1 MTDKQNKPFTP
12 TLSAAFHRTNRAP
25 LTPKLASPSP
35 SHSYNNNTHP
45 HAQPHPH
52 PAARRLAQDQ
62 PFTPS
67 KEDPR
72 DSPALPPSFL
82 SANITPRSG
91 SRTTRRD
98 ATFPSPT
105 STSPVPS
112 PQSSSQPPPVGL
124 GLAAPRRTERSPG
137 RGVKPEQ
144 PRSLRAKT
152 LTAEG
157 QQQHLSRP
165 NSFTDMAASSPRFFH
180 ASDARSTTSSEVD
193 NTSRPKP
200 TKTSSAASFIY
211 ANGNQEQ
218 QSSSGE
224 VPLPTV
230 APTIPPS
237 GRRSGGPGSLPRPA
251 PANRPVASPSPRLRS
266 PRPSDATSPP
276 LPEKQVS
283 FSPNVDNGIEGVLQG
298 FSSPPNYHLDRQQS
312 PSLPLPR
319 HRKSSSIGSSS
330 HGTFDG
336 LKASPVIVS
345 SGSFNGDNP
354 VPMMSDQIPTL
365 RPRVFSNG
373 SSVSND
379 QHTHNPMSPGTPH
392 LPMSMSPS
400 NPHLSRPMSPGK
412 SESGGEVLNARTERK
427 IMDLEISNSS
437 LLAINRTLE
446 REMRKQNAELRRF
459 RRLSR
464 SGRLSMAPTTRSF
477 SGPALSITSEMED
490 VTSEMSSDMSD
501 MSDEDSVADENDM
514 SADSLAEHDAKHRAH
529 DEKKFMLD
537 LAKHQELLVDSQK
550 MNQSLKRCLGW
561 TEELIKEGQRALEY
575 SVHVQDVELGGRVL
589 APEELGDIR
598 ESGRALLSP
607 STEFSATFPS
617 NDTSFDT
624 FYEPDPATLPLPSSP
639 GGTD

>member
-1 MTDKQNKPFTP
+1 MTDKQNNHGSLAKPFTP

-25 LTPKLASPSP
+25 LTPKLASPGP
-35 SHSYNNNTHP
+35 GY
-45 HAQPHPH
+45 
-52 PAARRLAQDQ
+52 PAARRLANDQQ

-67 KEDPR
+67 KD
-72 DSPALPPSFL
+72 DSPAVPPSLL

-91 SRTTRRD
+91 PRTTRRD

-105 STSPVPS
+105 STSPAPS
-112 PQSSSQPPPVGL
+112 PQPYTQPPVGL
-124 GLAAPRRTERSPG
+124 GLAAPRRTERSPA
-137 RGVKPEQ
+137 RGVKPDQ
-144 PRSLRAKT
+144 SRSLRAKT

-157 QQQHLSRP
+157 QQLSRP
-165 NSFTDMAASSPRFFH
+165 NSFTDMAGISPRFFH
-180 ASDARSTTSSEVD
+180 ASDAGSTTSSEVD
-193 NTSRPKP
+193 TSRPKP
-200 TKTSSAASFIY
+200 TKAPSVASFVY
-211 ANGNQEQ
+211 ANGNQERQ
-218 QSSSGE
+218 TAT
-224 VPLPTV
+224 PL
-230 APTIPPS
+230 
-237 GRRSGGPGSLPRPA
+237 SL
-251 PANRPVASPSPRLRS
+251 S
-266 PRPSDATSPP
+266 
-276 LPEKQVS
+276 
-283 FSPNVDNGIEGVLQG
+283 
-298 FSSPPNYHLDRQQS
+298 
-312 PSLPLPR
+312 LPR

-330 HGTFDG
+330 QGTYDG
-336 LKASPVIVS
+336 LKASPIIVS
-345 SGSFNGDNP
+345 STFNPENTP
-354 VPMMSDQIPTL
+354 PMMSDQIPTL

-379 QHTHNPMSPGTPH
+379 PLAHMPMSPGIPH

-464 SGRLSMAPTTRSF
+464 SGRLSMAPSTRSF
-477 SGPALSITSEMED
+477 SGVAMSTTSEMDEEA
-490 VTSEMSSDMSD
+490 SEMGMSSDISD
-501 MSDEDSVADENDM
+501 VSDEDSAADENDM

-550 MNQSLKRCLGW
+550 MNHSLKRCLGW

-575 SVHVQDVELGGRVL
+575 SVHVQDIELGGRVL
-589 APEELGDIR
+589 APEELGEIGP
-598 ESGRALLSP
+598 SGRALLSP
-607 STEFSATFPS
+607 STEFSVAFPS

>member
-1 MTDKQNKPFTP
+1 MTDKQNNHGSLAKPFTP
-12 TLSAAFHRTNRAP
+12 TLSAAFHRNRAP
-25 LTPKLASPSP
+25 LTPKLASPGG
-35 SHSYNNNTHP
+35 
-45 HAQPHPH
+45 H
-52 PAARRLAQDQ
+52 PAARRLANDQ

-67 KEDPR
+67 KD
-72 DSPALPPSFL
+72 DSPAVHPSLL

-105 STSPVPS
+105 STSPAPS
-112 PQSSSQPPPVGL
+112 PQPYTQPPVGL
-124 GLAAPRRTERSPG
+124 GLAAPRRTERSPA

-144 PRSLRAKT
+144 SRSLRAKT

-157 QQQHLSRP
+157 QQQQLSRP
-165 NSFTDMAASSPRFFH
+165 NSFTDMAGSSPRFFH

-193 NTSRPKP
+193 TSRPKP
-200 TKTSSAASFIY
+200 NKAPSVANFVY
-211 ANGNQEQ
+211 ANGHQERQ
-218 QSSSGE
+218 TASDEALSTTSS
-224 VPLPTV
+224 
-230 APTIPPS
+230 
-237 GRRSGGPGSLPRPA
+237 RRSGGPGSLPRPA
-251 PANRPVASPSPRLRS
+251 PPARSIVSPSPRLRS

-276 LPEKQVS
+276 LSEKQVT
-283 FSPNVDNGIEGVLQG
+283 FSPNLDHGIEG
-298 FSSPPNYHLDRQQS
+298 
-312 PSLPLPR
+312 
-319 HRKSSSIGSSS
+319 SSSQ
-330 HGTFDG
+330 GTYDG
-336 LKASPVIVS
+336 LKASPIIVS
-345 SGSFNGDNP
+345 STFNSENTP
-354 VPMMSDQIPTL
+354 PMMSEQIPTL

-373 SSVSND
+373 SSISND
-379 QHTHNPMSPGTPH
+379 PLPHMPMSPGVPH

-464 SGRLSMAPTTRSF
+464 SGRLSMAPSTRSF
-477 SGPALSITSEMED
+477 SGVTMSTTSEIDGE
-490 VTSEMSSDMSD
+490 VSEMSSEMSEV
-501 MSDEDSVADENDM
+501 SDEDSVADEEDM
-514 SADSLAEHDAKHRAH
+514 TADSLAEHDAKHRAH

-575 SVHVQDVELGGRVL
+575 SVHVQDIELGGRVL
-589 APEELGDIR
+589 APEELGEIGP
-598 ESGRALLSP
+598 SGRALLSP
-607 STEFSATFPS
+607 STEFSVAFPS